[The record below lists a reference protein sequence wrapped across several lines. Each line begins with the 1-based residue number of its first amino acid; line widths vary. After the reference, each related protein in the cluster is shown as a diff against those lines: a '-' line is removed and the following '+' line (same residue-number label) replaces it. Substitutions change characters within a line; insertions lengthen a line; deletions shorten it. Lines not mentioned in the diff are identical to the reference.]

1 MKNWIFFVFISVA
14 IGFVNEWAKLNVNF
28 QLYCHD
34 IFENW
39 EQFSIEEKQKLISE
53 MSSVKEAG
61 YYNQPEEWAFLLV
74 LGRNQLTYLKWFIP
88 LFFSLLFFTIEYFM
102 VPLLFNNLHIQRK
115 HVIQYYAMVFAAVF
129 LFFGLYYFLSWP
141 PLLSISRKVWTLLQ
155 GPSLFIL
162 LLFYQKILKYVK

>member
-1 MKNWIFFVFISVA
+1 MAIVA
-14 IGFVNEWAKLNVNF
+14 TILSLLIRLNLSSTGSSYFSDNY
-28 QLYCHD
+28 QLYNVVVTAHAIAM
-34 IFENW
+34 IFL
-39 EQFSIEEKQKLISE
+39 FVMPVLI
-53 MSSVKEAG
+53 G
-61 YYNQPEEWAFLLV
+61 GFGN
-74 LGRNQLTYLKWFIP
+74 
-88 LFFSLLFFTIEYFM
+88 FM